1 MFFIQVAC
9 VSLQCAI
16 TDVLLLPPLPPPSS
30 KSPLPPTTESPSLP
44 DLLLC
49 GDEGVVQRWG
59 EEGRGR
65 GGWVKKWGAEVM
77 IIFILREGHFK
88 K

>member
-1 MFFIQVAC
+1 M
-9 VSLQCAI
+9 SLQCAI

-30 KSPLPPTTESPSLP
+30 KSPLPPNESPSLP
-44 DLLLC
+44 DLVLC

-65 GGWVKKWGAEVM
+65 GGWVKKWGAEVR
-77 IIFILREGHFK
+77 ISFILREGQLVK
-88 K
+88 

>member
-1 MFFIQVAC
+1 M
-9 VSLQCAI
+9 QCAI
-16 TDVLLLPPLPPPSS
+16 TDVLLLTPLSPPSS
-30 KSPLPPTTESPSLP
+30 NCSLPPTDSPSLP

-65 GGWVKKWGAEVM
+65 GGWVKKWGAEVR
-77 IIFILREGHFK
+77 IIFILREGHLK

>member
-1 MFFIQVAC
+1 M
-9 VSLQCAI
+9 SLQCAI
-16 TDVLLLPPLPPPSS
+16 TDVLLLPPLSPPSS
-30 KSPLPPTTESPSLP
+30 NFSLPPIADSPSLP
-44 DLLLC
+44 DLVLC

-65 GGWVKKWGAEVM
+65 GGWVKKWGAEVR
-77 IIFILREGHFK
+77 ISFILREGQLK